1 MRLRLPLAALTTLI
15 GLGGAAQAEIYASG
29 PAYGG
34 PASIGGSVTCR
45 IVNVGLAAVSLT
57 GRQIID
63 NTGGSV
69 APSADTCNVPLAPTK
84 NCFYSAAIKGSF
96 AYTCRVV
103 ATGFDVRLSGVT
115 EILSSA
121 HAVLNAIPLQ
131 K

>member
-1 MRLRLPLAALTTLI
+1 MRLRLPLAALTTLT

-45 IVNVGLAAVSLT
+45 IVNVGLSSVTITS
-57 GRQIID
+57 RQIID
-63 NTGGSV
+63 NTGGLV
-69 APSADTCNVPLAPTK
+69 PPTADTCNAALAPTK
-84 NCFYSAAIKGSF
+84 NCFYSAAIGGNL
-96 AYTCRVV
+96 AYSCRVI
-103 ATGFDVRLSGVT
+103 ATGVDVRLSGVT
-115 EILSSA
+115 EIQSSA